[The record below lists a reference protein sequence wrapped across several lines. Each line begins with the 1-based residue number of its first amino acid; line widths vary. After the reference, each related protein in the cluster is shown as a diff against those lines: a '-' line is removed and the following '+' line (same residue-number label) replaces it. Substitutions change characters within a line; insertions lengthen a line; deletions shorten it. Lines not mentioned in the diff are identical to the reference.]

1 MCGYFKKD
9 IKYVL
14 EFAIFVDLMI
24 CYKELACFILFTNY
38 FIIRSCIRSNMFTSS
53 SSVIIY
59 KAPLMHREVIK
70 SNQPLKHI
78 YLDEINEIRIIC
90 VLFFRLQEM
99 LQRLYFE
106 KLHIFGL
113 LPVHHL
119 KSHMLI
125 VHHCE

>member
-1 MCGYFKKD
+1 M
-9 IKYVL
+9 
-14 EFAIFVDLMI
+14 
-24 CYKELACFILFTNY
+24 
-38 FIIRSCIRSNMFTSS
+38 RSYMFTSR

-59 KAPLMHREVIK
+59 KEPFRHRDVIK

-78 YLDEINEIRIIC
+78 YLDGIYEIRINIC
-90 VLFFRLQEM
+90 VLFFRFQEM